1 MNTSSCRCPTPSAT
15 SGESRWRPS
24 TTSSGRP
31 GPGSGR
37 SVLAAA
43 ETSWFTLHYTIHHTA
58 GLSAWQPFR
67 RGVLGSRQAQPHPT
81 GNAQNTS
88 RCPALPP
95 LQPHEEL
102 QLTAR
107 REGGER
113 LELGPAPR
121 NSYPLVRNGQ
131 VPPLAN
137 CTAVSTC
144 SLCAWPGGGG
154 CAQGRAGGGGQG
166 CCLCCAGCHS
176 HQVLHTAAIN
186 RFSGPWIVSFK
197 KKLED
202 MALCVSQ
209 LLAPDRPM
217 RGSKI

>member
-1 MNTSSCRCPTPSAT
+1 MNTSSGRCPTPSAT

-58 GLSAWQPFR
+58 GLSTWQPFR
-67 RGVLGSRQAQPHPT
+67 RGVLGSRQAQPHFT
-81 GNAQNTS
+81 GIAQNTS

-121 NSYPLVRNGQ
+121 NSYPLVRNGLGKFPLLQTALLCPPAPSVPGQ
-131 VPPLAN
+131 VVVAVPRAGLEVGDRA
-137 CTAVSTC
+137 AVS
-144 SLCAWPGGGG
+144 A
-154 CAQGRAGGGGQG
+154 
-166 CCLCCAGCHS
+166 
-176 HQVLHTAAIN
+176 VLAVIHIRYCTLQP
-186 RFSGPWIVSFK
+186 ST
-197 KKLED
+197 D
-202 MALCVSQ
+202 CQALG
-209 LLAPDRPM
+209 LFL
-217 RGSKI
+217 